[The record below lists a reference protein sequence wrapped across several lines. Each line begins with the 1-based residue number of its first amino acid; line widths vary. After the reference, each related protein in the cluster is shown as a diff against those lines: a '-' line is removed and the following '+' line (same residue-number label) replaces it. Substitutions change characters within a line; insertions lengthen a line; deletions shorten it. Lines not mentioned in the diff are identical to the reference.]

1 MIISSSQ
8 HKLAKLYL
16 RLCFGGRVAPI
27 KCTARDNPA
36 PVQRHVSAL
45 KPTSIVRLPCRA
57 VQHTCNGISHRVPER
72 LYCSPDEHRFGA
84 GTCPR
89 MPLICSIAM
98 RNRSISH
105 LAETDVLI
113 HCRPDSNSGGCGVYT
128 SYSQSV
134 VCSPVY
140 WASVLWPSIFCY
152 NHLPSGQSLL
162 LACRQS
168 RLRYKYVGSM

>member
-27 KCTARDNPA
+27 KCTARDNPV
-36 PVQRHVSAL
+36 PVQRHVSSL

-57 VQHTCNGISHRVPER
+57 VQHTYNGISHRVPER

-89 MPLICSIAM
+89 MPLICILPCAID
-98 RNRSISH
+98 RSPIS
-105 LAETDVLI
+105 LRLMFLYTAVQTLI
-113 HCRPDSNSGGCGVYT
+113 VVAAVYT
-128 SYSQSV
+128 PATPSQSSAHPFTGHLS
-134 VCSPVY
+134 CGP
-140 WASVLWPSIFCY
+140 PSSATITC
-152 NHLPSGQSLL
+152 HLGSH
-162 LACRQS
+162 CCWR
-168 RLRYKYVGSM
+168 VGSQGFDISM